1 MPDCIVT
8 EIIGGQTAVAH
19 LKGEID
25 VHRLPEAE
33 AGLKPL
39 VENSAL
45 TTLVLDARELTFIDS
60 KVVGY
65 IAYLRTTYTKSGRHL
80 CLVGVNE
87 TVNDILSLVGLMQVI
102 PHFATLDEA
111 LKTPAA

>member
-1 MPDCIVT
+1 MPCVT
-8 EIIGGQTAVAH
+8 PEIIGDHTAIAH
-19 LKGEID
+19 LQGEID
-25 VHRLPEAE
+25 VHLLPEAE
-33 AGLKPL
+33 AVIKPL
-39 VENSAL
+39 VENPAL
-45 TTLVLDARELTFIDS
+45 TTLVLDARALTFIDS
-60 KVVGY
+60 KMVGY
-65 IAYLRTTYTKSGRHL
+65 IAYLRTTTAKSGRHL